1 MATFNEEI
9 FSILSTEPTIT
20 ALVGTAIYHES
31 TPENKLKSVDG
42 IIYGS
47 NINASMNTVELDNYG
62 DEYSLFIK
70 VVSKTAINIYTIG
83 QAVKDKL
90 KTVDTTNIRSI
101 VFDRD
106 QYLWSDEDRIHILNL
121 DFTIDYCN

>member
-9 FSILSTEPTIT
+9 YSILQNDATLTGLIG
-20 ALVGTAIYHES
+20 ANVYHES

-47 NINASMNTVELDNYG
+47 NISSAYHTISIDNYG
-62 DEYSLFIK
+62 DEYFLYIK
-70 VVSKTAINIYTIG
+70 VVSATAKNIYTIG
-83 QAVKDKL
+83 QRVKDLL
-90 KTVDTTNIRSI
+90 KPISTTNIRSI
-101 VFDRD
+101 QFDRD
-106 QYLWSDEDRIHILNL
+106 QYIWSDEDRIHILNL